1 MAVGNER
8 LYRDIPKG
16 QMAGGAG
23 NALAK
28 SIAEIT
34 PPTTREQL
42 EQKRLYLVAQLELV
56 NDAIKALDDNPGL
69 ERFHESIK
77 RGLNL

>member
-8 LYRDIPKG
+8 SYRGIPQG
-16 QMAGGAG
+16 QLADTG